1 MIFQLNPFL
10 RYKTMFSD
18 DRTKWW
24 VLLVWLSAPMLYLA
38 FLLSKCGLRCL
49 EQRSIGSL
57 FEITSFCQ

>member
-1 MIFQLNPFL
+1 
-10 RYKTMFSD
+10 MFSD